1 MTFPTSFLLALHF
14 DQFSGMCFNGIFFVC
29 GMLNMEIWDCFKYAD
44 IGFSVGLTFCFGT
57 AAIDLSIKA
66 SQEGSAAGKVI
77 IEKSR
82 GEVSPMGQDTI
93 ENVS

>member
-1 MTFPTSFLLALHF
+1 MFKKNPIKQSESIPKLK
-14 DQFSGMCFNGIFFVC
+14 QFQV
-29 GMLNMEIWDCFKYAD
+29 
-44 IGFSVGLTFCFGT
+44 SVVPI
-57 AAIDLSIKA
+57 AY
-66 SQEGSAAGKVI
+66 KVI

>member
-1 MTFPTSFLLALHF
+1 MKVRSYLIF
-14 DQFSGMCFNGIFFVC
+14 DMH
-29 GMLNMEIWDCFKYAD
+29 ERK
-44 IGFSVGLTFCFGT
+44 
-57 AAIDLSIKA
+57 K
-66 SQEGSAAGKVI
+66 SAANNEWSPQKSSLLQTKVI

>member
-1 MTFPTSFLLALHF
+1 MEGTYPTMYICMYVLEVEVYICANKDTIALA
-14 DQFSGMCFNGIFFVC
+14 
-29 GMLNMEIWDCFKYAD
+29 
-44 IGFSVGLTFCFGT
+44 
-57 AAIDLSIKA
+57 
-66 SQEGSAAGKVI
+66 KVI

>member
-1 MTFPTSFLLALHF
+1 MNGPLAILL
-14 DQFSGMCFNGIFFVC
+14 
-29 GMLNMEIWDCFKYAD
+29 
-44 IGFSVGLTFCFGT
+44 T
-57 AAIDLSIKA
+57 LSIQDNQRNKKLLLNLVGRA
-66 SQEGSAAGKVI
+66 KGLYHHLTVKVI

>member
-1 MTFPTSFLLALHF
+1 MHPPKLRSEQQGAEAK
-14 DQFSGMCFNGIFFVC
+14 DKR
-29 GMLNMEIWDCFKYAD
+29 E
-44 IGFSVGLTFCFGT
+44 
-57 AAIDLSIKA
+57 
-66 SQEGSAAGKVI
+66 VI

>member
-1 MTFPTSFLLALHF
+1 MINSFYEFTKPPA
-14 DQFSGMCFNGIFFVC
+14 
-29 GMLNMEIWDCFKYAD
+29 
-44 IGFSVGLTFCFGT
+44 
-57 AAIDLSIKA
+57 
-66 SQEGSAAGKVI
+66 KVI